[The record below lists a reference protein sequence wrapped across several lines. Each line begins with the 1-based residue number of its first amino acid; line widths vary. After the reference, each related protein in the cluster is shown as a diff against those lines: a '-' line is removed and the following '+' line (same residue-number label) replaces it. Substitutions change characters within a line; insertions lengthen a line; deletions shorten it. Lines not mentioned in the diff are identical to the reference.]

1 MKFKPEEL
9 QSGEKRKLQ
18 STGTVKKV
26 KGLDLTPDQDCL
38 DYEFEEDKEETE
50 QTSTPIITTP
60 EVTKPTRFTATA
72 CRQCEGC
79 TRLRCDACMEC
90 KNPQHKKK
98 CLVTKCRK
106 SLSAAEQI
114 QLHKDWT
121 KSIQSACQQAEDQL
135 RKDIETRKAVA
146 SITSQERDDEGE
158 DFRPDNSTKTK
169 NRIAKC
175 AMLLTTLGKSDV
187 NIVNLVTKV
196 LANTSKEEQKKEK
209 KNKSKDKYDK
219 NRKPDKSDNVDII
232 GTCLYSTY
240 IQC

>member
-18 STGTVKKV
+18 PTGTVKKV
-26 KGLDLTPDQDCL
+26 KGLDLTPEQDCL
-38 DYEFEEDKEETE
+38 DYEFEEDKEESE
-50 QTSTPIITTP
+50 QTSTPIIATP

-72 CRQCEGC
+72 CRQCERC

-146 SITSQERDDEGE
+146 SISSQERDDEGE
-158 DFRPDNSTKTK
+158 DFRSENSTKTK
-169 NRIAKC
+169 TG
-175 AMLLTTLGKSDV
+175 LL
-187 NIVNLVTKV
+187 N
-196 LANTSKEEQKKEK
+196 AQ
-209 KNKSKDKYDK
+209 
-219 NRKPDKSDNVDII
+219 
-232 GTCLYSTY
+232 
-240 IQC
+240 